1 MASCARRLRGA
12 VDAMAESIDRILD
25 TIEVEQQVSRL
36 GQLIALQRQA
46 LEAHGF
52 QDFADFQSCSQ
63 ASSSP
68 QDLAALQ
75 RLQASERRWRE
86 LLQRL
91 EATAG
96 RAVGGIACLSLVP
109 PQPHPRTW
117 GFRKS
122 FQGVWSPEALRF
134 YSDETLKGHQLHPS
148 HGQDVHQMGGDVLLD
163 QQGVVVF
170 RHYSQTSQDGTNADD
185 FRPFAPGNLA
195 TPRLAPCV

>member
-96 RAVGGIACLSLVP
+96 RAVGGIALGAQAP
-109 PQPHPRTW
+109 PVVLQ
-117 GFRKS
+117 S
-122 FQGVWSPEALRF
+122 A
-134 YSDETLKGHQLHPS
+134 
-148 HGQDVHQMGGDVLLD
+148 GGDWVDVQRLCERSRGVLL
-163 QQGVVVF
+163 VWL
-170 RHYSQTSQDGTNADD
+170 RHFG
-185 FRPFAPGNLA
+185 
-195 TPRLAPCV
+195 